1 MFGRSGARVAVGDAA
16 SGISGYG
23 AELVQDGKLRE
34 RLMAAIV
41 AGAAARRRARRRAG
55 VRGFMQQLA
64 ADPVLRA
71 KVGEMLAQLQ
81 KARGR
86 VERRRSHK
94 VRNSVLVLAGFG
106 ATAAAVSVPSVRQ
119 RILRL
124 LGDLKGRGQ
133 SATSNPAPT
142 TISDEIAVDAPLSAT
157 YNQWT
162 QFEEFPRF
170 MQGVEEVTQLDDTR
184 LHWVAK
190 IGGKRAEWDA
200 KILTQEP
207 DKRISWESEDGKHTR
222 GTVMFEEVGP
232 TSTRIRLEMTYVP
245 EGVLEQ
251 AGSAVGLDRR
261 RISGDLQRFKEQI
274 EQQGTEN
281 GGWRGKIESGR
292 KTPAKSS

>member
-1 MFGRSGARVAVGDAA
+1 V
-16 SGISGYG
+16 SGYG
-23 AELVQDGKLRE
+23 TELVQDEKLRE
-34 RLMAAIV
+34 RLIAAIV

-55 VRGFMQQLA
+55 MRDFVQRLA
-64 ADPVLRA
+64 ADPVFRA
-71 KVGEMLAQLQ
+71 QVAEMLTQLQ
-81 KARGR
+81 KARRR

-106 ATAAAVSVPSVRQ
+106 AASAAVAIPSVRQ
-119 RILRL
+119 RFLQVV
-124 LGDLKGRGQ
+124 GDLKGRGELV
-133 SATSNPAPT
+133 TSNTTPT
-142 TISDEIAVDAPLSAT
+142 TITEEIAVDAPLSAT

-170 MQGVEEVTQLDDTR
+170 MHGVEEVTQLDDTR
-184 LHWVAK
+184 LRWVAK
-190 IGGKRAEWDA
+190 VGGKRAEWDA

-222 GTVMFEEVGP
+222 GTLIFEEIGP

-274 EQQGTEN
+274 EQQGTES
-281 GGWRGKIESGR
+281 GSWRGKIESGR
-292 KTPAKSS
+292 KAPAKSS